1 MASVKREILTSI
13 FDYCSL
19 LTTINQTKS
28 FAYYVWLT
36 AAHSVSSECMRCR
49 KKKFKYIDRNLF
61 SFFVNGKYELKER
74 RIDADTY
81 IKL

>member
-1 MASVKREILTSI
+1 M
-13 FDYCSL
+13 Y
-19 LTTINQTKS
+19 
-28 FAYYVWLT
+28 T

-49 KKKFKYIDRNLF
+49 KKSSNTLTAIY
-61 SFFVNGKYELKER
+61 SHFFVNGKYELKER